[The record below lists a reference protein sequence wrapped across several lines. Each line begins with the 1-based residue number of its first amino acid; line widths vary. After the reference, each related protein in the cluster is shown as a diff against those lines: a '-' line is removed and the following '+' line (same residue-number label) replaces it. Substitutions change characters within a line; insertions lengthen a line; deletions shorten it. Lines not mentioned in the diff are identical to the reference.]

1 MFENFK
7 DVLTVDEVCSALSI
21 GKNSLYKLLRNG
33 SIGCIRIG
41 KKYLI
46 PKAYLMDFINQHRQV
61 S

>member
-21 GKNSLYKLLRNG
+21 GKNSLYKLLRSG

-46 PKAYLMDFINQHRQV
+46 PKEYLMDFINQHRQTT
-61 S
+61 